1 MKTLIYPLFAVLI
14 MVPALT
20 WADTSTKVYYRYFN
34 DQGVKVLDSSIPPK
48 YIRNGYEVVTISGEV
63 LRTVAPA
70 PSEADAERI
79 ARERKIKIEQDKAD
93 AVIRRRYSNINDI
106 DAVRKRSLLE
116 LKNNVDI
123 LQGNL
128 SSTRVQIEQT
138 EAQAAAT
145 ERSGRA
151 VSEDLLKVLMDL
163 QAEERDIQLQI
174 KQRELE
180 YQSLSDKFDQDEHR
194 FKELNKLDQ
203 DEHRFKKLTQEKN

>member
-1 MKTLIYPLFAVLI
+1 MKTLICNLLALLI

-20 WADTSTKVYYRYFN
+20 SADTKNSTKVYYRYFN

-48 YIRNGYEVVTISGEV
+48 YIRNGYEVVTVSGEV
-63 LRTVAPA
+63 LRVVAAA

-79 ARERKIKIEQDKAD
+79 DRERKMKIEQDKAD
-93 AVIRRRYSNINDI
+93 ALIRRRYSNINDI

-128 SSTRVQIEQT
+128 SSTRIQIEQT

-151 VSEDLLKVLMDL
+151 VSEDLLKLLIDL

-180 YQSLSDKFDQDEHR
+180 YQSLSDKFDQDERR
-194 FKELNKLDQ
+194 FKELM
-203 DEHRFKKLTQEKN
+203 EEKN